1 MDFRSDT
8 VTQPT
13 QAMREAMF
21 SAPVGDDVY
30 GDDPTVNE
38 LEQFAAELA
47 GFEAALFTTSGTQA
61 NLLGLMA
68 HCERGDEYL
77 CGQQA
82 HNYKYEAGG
91 AAVLGSIQPQPIENN
106 PDGTLPFDKL
116 EAAIKPDDAHFARTR
131 LLSLENTINGK
142 VIPLSYLAEAR
153 EFVNKHNLKLHL
165 DGARVFNAA
174 VALDVPVKDIG
185 QYFDSMTI
193 CLSKGLAA
201 PVGSLLLGSKEYIAK
216 ARRLRKMVGGGMR
229 QAGILA
235 AAGKLAITEQV
246 AQLKQDHINA
256 KALAEGLAE
265 LPGFSV
271 NPDFVQTNIVFAKLD
286 AKVDIQ
292 SIAEQLK
299 QQNTSSAQETQF
311 ALSHTKTSLLKIFKP
326 SYRALNLCFRLILII
341 ELPLGGSFI
350 LRSIIAKSRIHNAKN
365 PPFNVSHFYFHRLCQ
380 SFWRC

>member
-8 VTQPT
+8 VTRPT
-13 QAMREAMF
+13 PAMREAM
-21 SAPVGDDVY
+21 ANAIVGDDVY

-38 LEQFAAELA
+38 LEAFAAKEA

-82 HNYKYEAGG
+82 HNYRYEAGG

-116 EAAIKPDDAHFARTR
+116 TAAIKPDDSHFARTK

-142 VIPLSYLAEAR
+142 VLPLSYLQEAR
-153 EFVNKHNLKLHL
+153 AFVNKHNLKLHL
-165 DGARVFNAA
+165 DGARVYNAA
-174 VALDVPVKDIG
+174 TALDVPVRDIA

-193 CLSKGLAA
+193 CLSKGLGA

-235 AAGKLAITEQV
+235 AAGKLALTEQV
-246 AQLKQDHINA
+246 AQLKVDHANA
-256 KALAEGLAE
+256 KALAQGLSE
-265 LPGFSV
+265 LPGVHV

-286 AKVDIQ
+286 DGINIDAIAQKLAK
-292 SIAEQLK
+292 E
-299 QQNTSSAQETQF
+299 
-311 ALSHTKTSLLKIFKP
+311 
-326 SYRALNLCFRLILII
+326 
-341 ELPLGGSFI
+341 
-350 LRSIIAKSRIHNAKN
+350 SIIITPGNPIRFVTHKDISRQDIDLFLEKLR
-365 PPFNVSHFYFHRLCQ
+365 FFLG
-380 SFWRC
+380 

>member
-8 VTQPT
+8 VTCPT
-13 QAMREAMF
+13 PAMREAM
-21 SAPVGDDVY
+21 ANAIVGDDVY

-38 LEQFAAELA
+38 LEAFAAKEA

-82 HNYKYEAGG
+82 HNYRYEAGG
-91 AAVLGSIQPQPIENN
+91 AAVLGSIQPQPVENN

-116 EAAIKPDDAHFARTR
+116 AAAIKPDDSHFARTK

-142 VIPLSYLAEAR
+142 VLPLSYLQEAR
-153 EFVNKHNLKLHL
+153 AFVDKHNLKLHL
-165 DGARVFNAA
+165 DGARVYNAA
-174 VALDVPVKDIG
+174 TALDVPVRDIA

-193 CLSKGLAA
+193 CLSKGLGA

-235 AAGKLAITEQV
+235 AAGKLALTEQV
-246 AQLKQDHINA
+246 AQLKVDHANA
-256 KALAEGLAE
+256 KALAQGLSE
-265 LPGFSV
+265 LPGVHV

-286 AKVDIQ
+286 DNVDINA
-292 SIAEQLK
+292 IAQKLAE
-299 QQNTSSAQETQF
+299 E
-311 ALSHTKTSLLKIFKP
+311 
-326 SYRALNLCFRLILII
+326 
-341 ELPLGGSFI
+341 
-350 LRSIIAKSRIHNAKN
+350 SIIITPGNPIRFVTHKDISRQDIDLFLEKLR
-365 PPFNVSHFYFHRLCQ
+365 FFLG
-380 SFWRC
+380 

>member
-8 VTQPT
+8 VTKPT
-13 QAMREAMF
+13 EAMRKAMAEAI
-21 SAPVGDDVY
+21 VGDDVY
-30 GDDPTVNE
+30 GDDPTVND
-38 LEQFAAELA
+38 LEQWAAQRH

-82 HNYKYEAGG
+82 HNYKFEAGG

-106 PDGTLPFDKL
+106 PDGTIDFAKL
-116 EAAIKPDDAHFARTR
+116 KAAIKPDDCHFARTK

-142 VIPLSYLAEAR
+142 VLPLSYLAQAR
-153 EFVNKHNLKLHL
+153 EFVDTNSLSLHL
-165 DGARVFNAA
+165 DGARVYNAA
-174 VALDVPVKDIG
+174 VALDVDVKEIA

-201 PVGSLLLGSKEYIAK
+201 PIGSLLLGNHEFIAK

-235 AAGKLAITEQV
+235 AAGKLALTEQV
-246 AQLKQDHINA
+246 EQLKLDHSNA
-256 KALAEGLAE
+256 KLLANQLAE

-271 NPDFVQTNIVFAKLD
+271 NPEFVQTNIVFAKLD
-286 AKVDIQ
+286 ASVDIHA
-292 SIAEQLK
+292 IAEKLQQEGIIISAGNPVRFVTHKDISEQDILTFTEKLK
-299 QQNTSSAQETQF
+299 T
-311 ALSHTKTSLLKIFKP
+311 LL
-326 SYRALNLCFRLILII
+326 
-341 ELPLGGSFI
+341 
-350 LRSIIAKSRIHNAKN
+350 
-365 PPFNVSHFYFHRLCQ
+365 
-380 SFWRC
+380 

>member
-8 VTQPT
+8 VTRPT
-13 QAMREAMF
+13 PAMREAM
-21 SAPVGDDVY
+21 ANAIVGDDVY

-38 LEQFAAELA
+38 LEAFAAKEA
-47 GFEAALFTTSGTQA
+47 DFEAALFTTSGTQA

-82 HNYKYEAGG
+82 HNYRYEAGG
-91 AAVLGSIQPQPIENN
+91 AAVLGSIQPQPVENN

-116 EAAIKPDDAHFARTR
+116 AAAIKPDDSHFARTK

-142 VIPLSYLAEAR
+142 VLPLSYLQEAR
-153 EFVNKHNLKLHL
+153 AFVDKHNLKLHL
-165 DGARVFNAA
+165 DGARVYNAA
-174 VALDVPVKDIG
+174 TALDVPVRDIA

-193 CLSKGLAA
+193 CLSKGLGA

-235 AAGKLAITEQV
+235 AAGKLALTEQV
-246 AQLKQDHINA
+246 AQLKVDHANA
-256 KALAEGLAE
+256 KALAQGLSE
-265 LPGFSV
+265 LPGVHV

-286 AKVDIQ
+286 DNVDINA
-292 SIAEQLK
+292 IAQKLAE
-299 QQNTSSAQETQF
+299 E
-311 ALSHTKTSLLKIFKP
+311 
-326 SYRALNLCFRLILII
+326 
-341 ELPLGGSFI
+341 
-350 LRSIIAKSRIHNAKN
+350 SIIITPGNPIRFVTHKDISRQDIDLFLEKLR
-365 PPFNVSHFYFHRLCQ
+365 FFLG
-380 SFWRC
+380 

>member
-21 SAPVGDDVY
+21 TAPVGDDVY

-116 EAAIKPDDAHFARTR
+116 AAAIKPDDMHFARTR

-142 VIPLSYLAEAR
+142 VLPLTYLAKAR
-153 EFVNKHNLKLHL
+153 DFVNTHNLKLHL

-174 VALDVPVKDIG
+174 VALDVPVKEIA

-193 CLSKGLAA
+193 CLSKGLSA

-246 AQLKQDHINA
+246 LQLKQDHINA
-256 KALAEGLAE
+256 KTLAHGLAE

-271 NPDFVQTNIVFAKLD
+271 NPDLVQTNIVFAKLEPQ
-286 AKVDIQ
+286 VDIA
-292 SIAEQLK
+292 SIAEKLK
-299 QQNTSSAQETQF
+299 QQDIIITPGNPIRFVTHKDISEQDIATF
-311 ALSHTKTSLLKIFKP
+311 LSTLKSLL
-326 SYRALNLCFRLILII
+326 
-341 ELPLGGSFI
+341 
-350 LRSIIAKSRIHNAKN
+350 
-365 PPFNVSHFYFHRLCQ
+365 
-380 SFWRC
+380 

>member
-8 VTQPT
+8 VTRPT
-13 QAMREAMF
+13 PAMREAM
-21 SAPVGDDVY
+21 ANAIVGDDVY

-38 LEQFAAELA
+38 LEAFAAKEA

-82 HNYKYEAGG
+82 HNYRYEAGG
-91 AAVLGSIQPQPIENN
+91 AAVLGSIQPQPVENN

-116 EAAIKPDDAHFARTR
+116 AAAIKPDDSHFARTK

-142 VIPLSYLAEAR
+142 VLPLSYLQEAR
-153 EFVNKHNLKLHL
+153 AFVDKHNLKLHL
-165 DGARVFNAA
+165 DGARVYNAA
-174 VALDVPVKDIG
+174 TALDVPVKDIA

-193 CLSKGLAA
+193 CLSKGLGA

-235 AAGKLAITEQV
+235 AAGKLALTEQV
-246 AQLKQDHINA
+246 AQLKVDHANA
-256 KALAEGLAE
+256 KALAQGLSE
-265 LPGFSV
+265 LPGVHV

-286 AKVDIQ
+286 DSIDIDAIAQKLAK
-292 SIAEQLK
+292 E
-299 QQNTSSAQETQF
+299 
-311 ALSHTKTSLLKIFKP
+311 
-326 SYRALNLCFRLILII
+326 
-341 ELPLGGSFI
+341 
-350 LRSIIAKSRIHNAKN
+350 SIIITPGNPIRFVTHKDISRQDIDLFLEKLR
-365 PPFNVSHFYFHRLCQ
+365 FFLG
-380 SFWRC
+380 

>member
-8 VTQPT
+8 VTRPT
-13 QAMREAMF
+13 PAMREAM
-21 SAPVGDDVY
+21 ANAIVGDDVY

-38 LEQFAAELA
+38 LEAFAAKEA

-82 HNYKYEAGG
+82 HNYRHEAGG
-91 AAVLGSIQPQPIENN
+91 AAVLGSIQPQPVENN

-116 EAAIKPDDAHFARTR
+116 AAAIKPDDSHFARTK

-142 VIPLSYLAEAR
+142 VLPLSYLQEAR
-153 EFVNKHNLKLHL
+153 AFVDKHNLKLHL
-165 DGARVFNAA
+165 DGARVYNAA
-174 VALDVPVKDIG
+174 TALDVPVRGIA

-193 CLSKGLAA
+193 CLSKGLGA

-235 AAGKLAITEQV
+235 AAGKLALTEQV
-246 AQLKQDHINA
+246 AQLKVDHANA
-256 KALAEGLAE
+256 KALAQGLSE
-265 LPGFSV
+265 LPGVHV

-286 AKVDIQ
+286 DSVDIDT
-292 SIAEQLK
+292 IAQKLAE
-299 QQNTSSAQETQF
+299 E
-311 ALSHTKTSLLKIFKP
+311 
-326 SYRALNLCFRLILII
+326 
-341 ELPLGGSFI
+341 
-350 LRSIIAKSRIHNAKN
+350 SIIITPGNPIRFVTHKDISRQDIDLFLEKLR
-365 PPFNVSHFYFHRLCQ
+365 FFLG
-380 SFWRC
+380 

>member
-8 VTQPT
+8 VTRPT
-13 QAMREAMF
+13 PAMREAM
-21 SAPVGDDVY
+21 ANAIVGDDVY

-38 LEQFAAELA
+38 LEAFAAKEA

-82 HNYKYEAGG
+82 HNYRYEAGG

-116 EAAIKPDDAHFARTR
+116 TAAIKPDDSHFARTK

-142 VIPLSYLAEAR
+142 VLPLSYLQEAR
-153 EFVNKHNLKLHL
+153 AFVNKHNLKLHL
-165 DGARVFNAA
+165 DGARVYNAA
-174 VALDVPVKDIG
+174 TALDVPVRDIA

-193 CLSKGLAA
+193 CLSKGLGA

-235 AAGKLAITEQV
+235 AAGKLALTEQV
-246 AQLKQDHINA
+246 AQLKVDHANA
-256 KALAEGLAE
+256 KALAQGLSE
-265 LPGFSV
+265 LPGVHV

-286 AKVDIQ
+286 DGIDINAIAQKLAK
-292 SIAEQLK
+292 E
-299 QQNTSSAQETQF
+299 
-311 ALSHTKTSLLKIFKP
+311 
-326 SYRALNLCFRLILII
+326 
-341 ELPLGGSFI
+341 
-350 LRSIIAKSRIHNAKN
+350 SIIITPGNPIRFVTHKDISRQDIDLFLEKLR
-365 PPFNVSHFYFHRLCQ
+365 FFLG
-380 SFWRC
+380 

>member
-8 VTQPT
+8 VTKPT
-13 QAMREAMF
+13 EAMRKAMAEAI
-21 SAPVGDDVY
+21 VGDDVY
-30 GDDPTVNE
+30 GDDPTVND
-38 LEQFAAELA
+38 LEQWAAERH

-82 HNYKYEAGG
+82 HNYKFEAGG

-106 PDGTLPFDKL
+106 PDGTIDFAKL
-116 EAAIKPDDAHFARTR
+116 KAAIKPDDCHFARTK

-142 VIPLSYLAEAR
+142 VLPLSYLAQAR
-153 EFVNKHNLKLHL
+153 EFVDANGLSLHL
-165 DGARVFNAA
+165 DGARVYNAA
-174 VALDVPVKDIG
+174 VALDIDVKEIA

-201 PVGSLLLGSKEYIAK
+201 PIGSLLLGNREFIAK

-235 AAGKLAITEQV
+235 AAGKLALTEQV
-246 AQLKQDHINA
+246 EQLKLDHSNA
-256 KALAEGLAE
+256 KLLANQLAE

-271 NPDFVQTNIVFAKLD
+271 NPEFVQTNIVFAKLD
-286 AKVDIQ
+286 ASVDIHA
-292 SIAEQLK
+292 IAEKLQQHGITISAGNPVRFVTHKDISEQDTLTFTEKLK
-299 QQNTSSAQETQF
+299 T
-311 ALSHTKTSLLKIFKP
+311 LL
-326 SYRALNLCFRLILII
+326 
-341 ELPLGGSFI
+341 
-350 LRSIIAKSRIHNAKN
+350 
-365 PPFNVSHFYFHRLCQ
+365 
-380 SFWRC
+380 